1 MIEIIIGILLL
12 LAGIISLSMYCDTK
26 KGEMAILSFVCFL
39 LAIIA
44 PWIGGYTTGHTKDYY
59 NHKVTVIAQNGQ
71 EYTYEECHVETF
83 KERIVVDFENEPSII
98 FYSPI
103 KVEENEDNEH

>member
-1 MIEIIIGILLL
+1 MIGIIIGILLL
-12 LAGIISLSMYCDTK
+12 LAGIISLSIYCETEK
-26 KGEMAILSFVCFL
+26 NRMAVLSFVCFI

-44 PWIGGYTTGHTKDYY
+44 PWTGYTNDYY
-59 NHKVTVIAQNGQ
+59 NHKVIVTAQDGQ
-71 EYTYEECHVETF
+71 EYIYEECHVETF
-83 KERIVVDFENEPSII
+83 KERIVVEFENEPSII

>member
-1 MIEIIIGILLL
+1 MIGIIIGILLL
-12 LAGIISLSMYCDTK
+12 LAGIISLSIYCETEK
-26 KGEMAILSFVCFL
+26 NKMAVLSFICFM

-44 PWIGGYTTGHTKDYY
+44 PWIGYSNNYY

-71 EYTYEECHVETF
+71 EYIYEECHAETF
-83 KERIVVDFENEPSII
+83 RDRVVIEFEDEPSIT

-103 KVEENEDNEH
+103 KVEESEDNEH